1 MDDIIPDTQ
10 LDQRKEKSCPSAS
23 NSPAAAD
30 NDLPVTRQ
38 QAARARDLTS
48 ATSPGVDVPENDD
61 YVVVPQAGTKMPDTT
76 PPDFNLSTKVPA
88 CQECHFRHTNRPL
101 TYCRMRSRSQTLQTS
116 RDGESQ
122 INPCP

>member
-61 YVVVPQAGTKMPDTT
+61 YEKLLSLKQAQK
-76 PPDFNLSTKVPA
+76 
-88 CQECHFRHTNRPL
+88 CQIQL
-101 TYCRMRSRSQTLQTS
+101 LQTS
-116 RDGESQ
+116 IYRLKSQ
-122 INPCP
+122 PVRNAIFGTQIDP